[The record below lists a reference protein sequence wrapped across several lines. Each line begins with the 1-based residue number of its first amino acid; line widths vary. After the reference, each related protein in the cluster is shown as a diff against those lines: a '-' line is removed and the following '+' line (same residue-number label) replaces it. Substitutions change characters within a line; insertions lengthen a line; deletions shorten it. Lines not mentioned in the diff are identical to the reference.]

1 MSSYAI
7 DGNRQELIAT
17 GIVGPIM
24 EWSDT
29 PDGRRQSDL
38 QARDE
43 NTGMPLWSVEVVY
56 RSESFG
62 REYSVTAGVTV
73 GAVERPHPPAYS
85 QVQFDGLRVDAR
97 VNKAGGLSERW
108 SAEAIR
114 EKPAA
119 AGGGSTKAAA

>member
-7 DGNRQELIAT
+7 DANRQELIAT
-17 GIVGPIM
+17 GIVGAVM
-24 EWSDT
+24 EWIDT
-29 PDGRRQSDL
+29 PEGRRQSDM

-73 GAVERPHPPAYS
+73 GAVERPNPPAYS
-85 QVQFDGLRVDAR
+85 AVQFEGLRVDAR

-114 EKPAA
+114 EKSAT
-119 AGGGSTKAAA
+119 GSGSTKAAA